1 MPRHIAGLLVALL
14 VLAGGLRTAQAQQ
27 VVLGKKQPNGSWTL
41 TIDGAAFLALPTDLA
56 KRIQILDDSL
66 TLLVQQLRIRD
77 SMLTLQRQSDSAEVA
92 YREHLNAYASELE
105 LQVNRYR
112 ELASGYKR
120 LSNMGRT
127 LTFEAAL
134 GASGSDTEP
143 AILAGFGIRSVRV
156 FGFLQKDNFGGLIGM
171 SLPIW

>member
-1 MPRHIAGLLVALL
+1 MPRHITGLGVALL
-14 VLAGGLRTAQAQQ
+14 VLAGGPGTAPAQQ
-27 VVLGKKQPNGSWTL
+27 VVLGAKQPNGSWTL
-41 TIDGAAFLALPTDLA
+41 TIDGASFLALPIEIA
-56 KRIQILDDSL
+56 KRIRILDDSL

-77 SMLTLQRQSDSAEVA
+77 SMLALQHQSDSAEVA
-92 YREHLNAYASELE
+92 YREHLSAYASELE
-105 LQVNRYR
+105 LQVDRYR
-112 ELASGYKR
+112 DLASGYKR

-143 AILAGFGIRSVRV
+143 AILAGFGLRSVRV

>member
-1 MPRHIAGLLVALL
+1 MRSRLIGLMLAAAALTAGPR
-14 VLAGGLRTAQAQQ
+14 LASAQ
-27 VVLGKKQPNGSWTL
+27 VVKLDAPQPNGSRTL
-41 TIDGAAFLALPTDLA
+41 TIDGTPFLAITMDQA
-56 KRIQILDDSL
+56 RRIRILDDSL

-77 SMLTLQRQSDSAEVA
+77 SMLALQRQSDSAEVA
-92 YREHLNAYASELE
+92 YRTHLSNYATELE

-120 LSNMGRT
+120 LSNQGRT

-134 GASGSDTEP
+134 GASGHDTEP
-143 AILAGFGIRSVRV
+143 AILAGFGIRSVRI
-156 FGFLQKDNFGGLIGM
+156 FGFLQKDNFGGLLGL

>member
-1 MPRHIAGLLVALL
+1 MPRRFAGLVVALV
-14 VLAGGLRTAQAQQ
+14 VLGGGLRTAPAQQ
-27 VVLGKKQPNGSWTL
+27 VILKEKQANGSWTL
-41 TIDGAAFLALPTDLA
+41 TIDGAGFLALPNELA
-56 KRIQILDDSL
+56 KRIRILDDSL
-66 TLLVQQLRIRD
+66 SLLVQQLRIRD